1 MSKVISI
8 SNHKGGGIYKIQSI
22 IKPERYYIGSAIN
35 IGSRLKTHFKALRN
49 NLHHSDKLQNH
60 YNKYGA
66 EDLQLFILLEC
77 NKEELLKEE
86 QYFIDSLT
94 PYFNIC
100 RVAGSPLGVIRSEE
114 TKKKLSESLKGRT
127 SGFKGKQHSEDVKQR
142 LRDVNTGKKLS
153 KEAKE
158 KLSKWS
164 KGKLKPDE
172 VKNRMSEAKKLQTYE
187 TKLKISEA
195 KKGKPL
201 TKEHRQKLSE
211 SLKGRTSPNKGRK
224 LTEEHKEK
232 ISISKKLSY
241 VKSRV
246 ISISNH
252 KGGVGKTTSAIN
264 IGAGLNRLG
273 KKILLIDLDP
283 QANLSQSL
291 GLIDQERN
299 IYGALRG
306 EYKLQPIEILKGL
319 DIIPSTLD
327 LSGAEVEMS
336 GEAGRE
342 YILRELIE
350 PIRASYDYILIDSPP
365 SLGLLTINSFTASDE
380 VFIPL
385 QAQYLALQGLTKLLE
400 VIDKIKKRLNKELRV
415 GGVFITQYDSRK
427 VLNRD
432 VVATIE
438 AHFKDE
444 VFKTRVRDNIALAE
458 APAQGVDIFRYNPKS
473 YGAEDYLS
481 LSKEIL
487 KRK

>member
-1 MSKVISI
+1 MK
-8 SNHKGGGIYKIQSI
+8 
-22 IKPERYYIGSAIN
+22 
-35 IGSRLKTHFKALRN
+35 
-49 NLHHSDKLQNH
+49 
-60 YNKYGA
+60 
-66 EDLQLFILLEC
+66 
-77 NKEELLKEE
+77 
-86 QYFIDSLT
+86 
-94 PYFNIC
+94 
-100 RVAGSPLGVIRSEE
+100 
-114 TKKKLSESLKGRT
+114 
-127 SGFKGKQHSEDVKQR
+127 
-142 LRDVNTGKKLS
+142 
-153 KEAKE
+153 
-158 KLSKWS
+158 
-164 KGKLKPDE
+164 
-172 VKNRMSEAKKLQTYE
+172 
-187 TKLKISEA
+187 
-195 KKGKPL
+195 
-201 TKEHRQKLSE
+201 
-211 SLKGRTSPNKGRK
+211 
-224 LTEEHKEK
+224 
-232 ISISKKLSY
+232 
-241 VKSRV
+241 V

-264 IGAGLNRLG
+264 IGAGLNKLG

-291 GLIDQERN
+291 GLIEPERT

-306 EYKLQPIEILKGL
+306 EYKLQPREIVKGL
-319 DIIPSTLD
+319 DVIPSTLD

-400 VIDKIKKRLNKELRV
+400 VIDKIKKRLNKELKV